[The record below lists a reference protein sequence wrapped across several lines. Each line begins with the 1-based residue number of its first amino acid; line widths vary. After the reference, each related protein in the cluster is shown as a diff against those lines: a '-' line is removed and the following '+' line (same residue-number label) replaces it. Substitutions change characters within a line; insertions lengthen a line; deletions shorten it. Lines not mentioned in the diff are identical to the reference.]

1 MLRSPGMKLPIL
13 NVYALLFGLCSMLAP
28 APLRAASV
36 ISIESK
42 NIRVEFD
49 SLLHSR
55 IVAKF
60 DGKATPVGDF
70 GPSEFVTAAA
80 APIQNFNL
88 TGHKVENVRD
98 ERRPRTPPVHY
109 GNFRRLAKDGGRDGL

>member
-1 MLRSPGMKLPIL
+1 MRVTRPTL
-13 NVYALLFGLCSMLAP
+13 NIYSLLFGLCGMLLPAAP
-28 APLRAASV
+28 VRAESV
-36 ISIESK
+36 IGIESK

-49 SLLHSR
+49 SLMHSR

-80 APIQNFNL
+80 
-88 TGHKVENVRD
+88 
-98 ERRPRTPPVHY
+98 RRYRTSS
-109 GNFRRLAKDGGRDGL
+109 